1 MLYCIYTAYTVYT
14 VYIVQNLQQRFK
26 KCKEYGA
33 IHSIKCERS
42 EGLNIIISNSS
53 DKPIYEQIAEQIKN
67 LIING
72 ELKEGELM
80 PSIRSLAKELQI
92 SVITTKRAYEELE
105 RAGYIVSVQGK
116 GSYVSAQNKELLRE
130 ARLRIIEEKLA
141 EAVSAAQAINM
152 SLAELKEILEIL
164 YEETK

>member
-1 MLYCIYTAYTVYT
+1 
-14 VYIVQNLQQRFK
+14 
-26 KCKEYGA
+26 
-33 IHSIKCERS
+33 
-42 EGLNIIISNSS
+42 
-53 DKPIYEQIAEQIKN
+53 
-67 LIING
+67 
-72 ELKEGELM
+72 M

-92 SVITTKRAYEELE
+92 SVITTKRAHEELE
-105 RAGYIVSVQGK
+105 RASYIVSVQGK

>member
-1 MLYCIYTAYTVYT
+1 
-14 VYIVQNLQQRFK
+14 
-26 KCKEYGA
+26 
-33 IHSIKCERS
+33 
-42 EGLNIIISNSS
+42 LNIIISNSS

-105 RAGYIVSVQGK
+105 RSGYIVSVQGK
-116 GSYVSAQNKELLRE
+116 GSYVSAQNKELLKE

-141 EAVSAAQAINM
+141 EAVSAAQVINM
-152 SLAELKEILEIL
+152 SLKELIEILEVL
-164 YEETK
+164 YEDTK

>member
-1 MLYCIYTAYTVYT
+1 M
-14 VYIVQNLQQRFK
+14 
-26 KCKEYGA
+26 
-33 IHSIKCERS
+33 
-42 EGLNIIISNSS
+42 NIIISNSS

-105 RAGYIVSVQGK
+105 RSGYIVSVQGK
-116 GSYVSAQNKELLRE
+116 GSYVSAQNKELLKE

-141 EAVSAAQAINM
+141 EAVSAAQVINM
-152 SLAELKEILEIL
+152 SLKELIEILEVL
-164 YEETK
+164 YEDTK